1 MNIAKNI
8 ITIII
13 IFIFVN
19 LGYEFLKLTGIC
31 SSNEGMTNPKKL
43 ANLQKEKNKEAA
55 EFALKKEKQEQQMHK
70 QVSGSECPSECIS
83 PIYSGITGNCGTKIY
98 GSEIEGYYRIC
109 PFSCEDLSCQ
119 EDDSRCAKCPKK
131 DQRVPTNKD
140 GYELKPPAK
149 RDGKDGHN
157 KHPHDKHP
165 HDKHHHDKHP
175 HDKHPHDKHPH
186 DKHPHVKH
194 PHDGHDEHQKYKKFI
209 PSNLDVPLS
218 RQKYEEIG
226 KDFIKDQAKSKGVSP
241 VPIHDHEAEI
251 LGKMVWRVYAAEME
265 QKHANSPKAKDEVL
279 SREIQ
284 LLNKVSTIFKSE
296 SDHHKGKGKK
306 HNSVT
311 NQASDVPQCGS
322 KIYRQTRTNNL
333 YGYVPPNSND
343 IKREEGSKLGGSPIH
358 GSPTYYDLANATEHC
373 QQDRACGG
381 VNFNSTTGEYR
392 LMHVHSH
399 LIHDKKTAHYT
410 AFVKKKHS
418 RPVNPNKRDG
428 KKGHAHGEH
437 HKGNPDP
444 YQPVTGIGFSGS
456 KCVNGKLRNPNL
468 MPRPYN
474 SLMDLF

>member
-83 PIYSGITGNCGTKIY
+83 PIYSGITGNCKKTIHGNET
-98 GSEIEGYYRIC
+98 EGYYRKC
-109 PFSCEDLSCQ
+109 PYNCEGDCY
-119 EDDSRCAKCPKK
+119 EDDNRCLTCGTVK
-131 DQRVPTNKD
+131 VPTDKD
-140 GYELKPPAK
+140 GYQLQK
-149 RDGKDGHN
+149 RPKHGHG
-157 KHPHDKHP
+157 H
-165 HDKHHHDKHP
+165 
-175 HDKHPHDKHPH
+175 
-186 DKHPHVKH
+186 KHPHVKH